1 MPNATVEQALE
12 DYKRG
17 KLVIIVDDEDR
28 ENEGDLAIAAEK
40 VTPEAVNFM
49 ATHGRGLICVAMSG
63 ARLDELQIPLMVPDN
78 TSKFSTAFC
87 ISVEARR
94 RVTTGISAHDRAA
107 TIKALIDPK
116 SGPADFLRPG
126 HTFPLRYREG
136 GVLVRAGQTEASV
149 DLAKL
154 AGFYPA
160 GVICEIMNDDGTM
173 SRMPDLEQFAAKHN
187 LTIISVAQLIEYR
200 RRREKLVNRISH
212 ARLPTDFGE
221 FSIIGYQDIINGD
234 QHVAVVKGEVSGD
247 EPTLVRVQSECL
259 TGDVFASRRCDCG
272 SQLRQAFKIIGRT
285 GKGAIVYL
293 RGHEGRGIGLHNKIR
308 AYELQDLGRDTVEA
322 NAELGFPADMRHY
335 GIGAQ
340 IVVDLGIRR
349 MKLLSNNPRKFTGLQ
364 GYGLEVERIPL
375 LTPTNSSNREYLR
388 AKKEKLGHLLEL
400 VEQVAAE
407 EAEVLRSRQDGA
419 S

>member
-1 MPNATVEQALE
+1 MPTATIEQALE
-12 DYKRG
+12 EYKQG

-40 VTPEAVNFM
+40 VTPEAINFM
-49 ATHGRGLICVAMSG
+49 ATHGRGLICVAMPG
-63 ARLDELQIPLMVPDN
+63 ARLDQLQIPLMVPDN

-87 ISVEARR
+87 ISVEARG

-107 TIKALIDPK
+107 TIKELIDPK

-187 LTIISVAQLIEYR
+187 LTIVSVAQLIDYR

-212 ARLPTDFGE
+212 ARLPTDYGE

-234 QHVAVVKGEVSGD
+234 QHVAVVKGEINGD

-293 RGHEGRGIGLHNKIR
+293 RGHEGRGIGLHNKIK

-407 EAEVLRSRQDGA
+407 EEEVLRSRQDGVI
-419 S
+419 

>member
-1 MPNATVEQALE
+1 MPMATVEQALE
-12 DYKRG
+12 EYKRG
-17 KLVIIVDDEDR
+17 KIVIIVDDEDR

-49 ATHGRGLICVAMSG
+49 ATHGRGLICVAMPG
-63 ARLDELQIPLMVPDN
+63 ARLDQLQIPLMVPDN

-87 ISVEARR
+87 ISVEARG

-116 SGPADFLRPG
+116 SGPSDFLRPG

-173 SRMPDLEQFAAKHN
+173 SRMPDLEHFATKHN
-187 LTIISVAQLIEYR
+187 LIIVSVAQLIDYR

-212 ARLPTDFGE
+212 ARLPTDYGE

-234 QHVAVVKGEVSGD
+234 QHVAVVKGEITED

-375 LTPTNSSNREYLR
+375 LTPTNSSNKEYLK

-407 EAEVLRSRQDGA
+407 EEEVLRSRQEGA
-419 S
+419 T

>member
-1 MPNATVEQALE
+1 
-12 DYKRG
+12 
-17 KLVIIVDDEDR
+17 
-28 ENEGDLAIAAEK
+28 
-40 VTPEAVNFM
+40 
-49 ATHGRGLICVAMSG
+49 
-63 ARLDELQIPLMVPDN
+63 
-78 TSKFSTAFC
+78 
-87 ISVEARR
+87 
-94 RVTTGISAHDRAA
+94 
-107 TIKALIDPK
+107 
-116 SGPADFLRPG
+116 
-126 HTFPLRYREG
+126 
-136 GVLVRAGQTEASV
+136 VLVRAGQTEASV

>member
-1 MPNATVEQALE
+1 MPTATVEKALE
-12 DYKRG
+12 EYQRG
-17 KLVIIVDDEDR
+17 KIVIIVDDEDR

-49 ATHGRGLICVAMSG
+49 AKFGRGLICVAMPG
-63 ARLDELQIPLMVPDN
+63 PRLDELQIPLMVPDN

-87 ISVEARR
+87 ISVEARG
-94 RVTTGISAHDRAA
+94 RVTTGISAHDRSE
-107 TIKALIDPK
+107 TITALIDPK
-116 SGPADFLRPG
+116 SGPGDFLRPG
-126 HTFPLRYREG
+126 HTFPLRCRDG
-136 GVLVRAGQTEASV
+136 GVLVRAGQTEASA

-154 AGFYPA
+154 AGLYPA
-160 GVICEIMNDDGTM
+160 SVICEIMNDDGTM
-173 SRMPDLEQFAAKHN
+173 SRMPDLEKFAAKHD

-200 RRREKLVNRISH
+200 HRGEKLVNRISH

-221 FSIIGYQDIINGD
+221 FSIIGYQDLINGD
-234 QHVAVVKGEVSGD
+234 QHVAVVKGEIGGD

-272 SQLRQAFKIIGRT
+272 SQLRQALKIIGRT

-349 MKLLSNNPRKFTGLQ
+349 MKLLSNNPRKFAGLQ

-375 LTPTNSSNREYLR
+375 HTPTNSTNRDYLR

-407 EAEVLRSRQDGA
+407 EEEARRSQP